1 MAVYDDI
8 IFKVV
13 RDAEAALE
21 AKLDADV
28 MYFSSE
34 IRMNIF
40 PWFREV
46 VEKLA
51 QRAEK
56 NRQSRSF

>member
-13 RDAEAALE
+13 RDAEADLE
-21 AKLDADV
+21 QRLNADV
-28 MYFSSE
+28 MYFSAE

-40 PWFREV
+40 
-46 VEKLA
+46 A
-51 QRAEK
+51 
-56 NRQSRSF
+56 